1 MTVGT
6 SMHRRLA
13 ACGVMLG
20 IAGVAVIC
28 VGIKRTSSARSELL
42 GYLDA
47 YRLSLAAPSAC
58 VCVVT
63 SVLRANA
70 ARPFV
75 FCLST

>member
-58 VCVVT
+58 VVVT